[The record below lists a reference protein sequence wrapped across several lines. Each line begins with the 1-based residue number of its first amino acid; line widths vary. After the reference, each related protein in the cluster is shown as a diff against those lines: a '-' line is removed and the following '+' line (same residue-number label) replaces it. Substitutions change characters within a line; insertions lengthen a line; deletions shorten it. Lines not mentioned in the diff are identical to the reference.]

1 MDASQ
6 TQQVARWSQAMK
18 QLLKETEA
26 SDPKAWA
33 VTQQQ
38 IQSNKLK
45 RTRLEAQMHD
55 KTNNGEQYFVFLT
68 SKHVVAGHN
77 VTNKRPWL

>member
-1 MDASQ
+1 
-6 TQQVARWSQAMK
+6 MK
-18 QLLKETEA
+18 HLLKETEA

-45 RTRLEAQMHD
+45 RTRLVREIEDLQSAILEAQMHD
-55 KTNNGEQYFVFLT
+55 KTNDGEQYFVFLT